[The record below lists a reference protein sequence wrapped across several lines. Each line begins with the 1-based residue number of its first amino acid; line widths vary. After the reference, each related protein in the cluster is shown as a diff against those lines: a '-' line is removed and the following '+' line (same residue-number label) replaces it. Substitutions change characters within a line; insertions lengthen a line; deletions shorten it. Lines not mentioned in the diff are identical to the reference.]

1 MGIGITFIDMSVG
14 NVKEAD
20 RRSFDLTTPY
30 RIFSFSTE
38 SEQEKENWLE
48 AMQGAIA
55 EALSTSEV
63 AERIWAADPNRFCA
77 DCGAPQPD
85 WASINLCIV
94 ICKRCAGM
102 WGWACVCVWDML
114 GRVIVVVVMV
124 GRWVLHVAV
133 LGMVPVHQCRG
144 WALGGP
150 QVRGRL
156 RRSRGRV
163 GLGREL
169 PPLTPE

>member
-1 MGIGITFIDMSVG
+1 MVMRRVASVAGVGWVAVRIGPVG
-14 NVKEAD
+14 GVPAV
-20 RRSFDLTTPY
+20 
-30 RIFSFSTE
+30 
-38 SEQEKENWLE
+38 
-48 AMQGAIA
+48 GAVVV
-55 EALSTSEV
+55 L
-63 AERIWAADPNRFCA
+63 
-77 DCGAPQPD
+77 
-85 WASINLCIV
+85 
-94 ICKRCAGM
+94 M
-102 WGWACVCVWDML
+102 CVWDML